1 VSIRSPDTVGSSI
14 MVFIRHGVKELSDD
28 DYYLPL
34 DTGPENK
41 TRLPPKPKED
51 KECNGKHSDC
61 VDPSE
66 LV

>member
-1 VSIRSPDTVGSSI
+1 

-34 DTGPENK
+34 DTSGLENK
-41 TRLPPKPKED
+41 TRLPPKTKED

-61 VDPSE
+61 VESPSE